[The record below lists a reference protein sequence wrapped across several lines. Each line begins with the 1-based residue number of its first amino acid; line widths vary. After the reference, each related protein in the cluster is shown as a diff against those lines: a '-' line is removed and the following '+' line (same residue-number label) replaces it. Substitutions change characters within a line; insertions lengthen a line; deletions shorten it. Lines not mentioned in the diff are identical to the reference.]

1 MDLKIRI
8 AAAFVS
14 THTNMNTNTN
24 TNANTKTQT
33 CIHMRI
39 RTYLFV
45 DCPLFHPKK
54 KFLKKSKVVSFIVL
68 RVVPSV
74 GNAYCTVSTVST
86 VVISTLADLVN
97 LTLFQLCVLLTCQ
110 DFNFDG
116 CSCFCFCFYFCSCCY
131 FHSHCYK
138 NGSRPFWHTN
148 IPKMERKKF

>member
-24 TNANTKTQT
+24 ANTNTQT

-54 KFLKKSKVVSFIVL
+54 KVLEEIKSRLV
-68 RVVPSV
+68 
-74 GNAYCTVSTVST
+74 YCSQS
-86 VVISTLADLVN
+86 
-97 LTLFQLCVLLTCQ
+97 
-110 DFNFDG
+110 
-116 CSCFCFCFYFCSCCY
+116 
-131 FHSHCYK
+131 
-138 NGSRPFWHTN
+138 GSKCRQC
-148 IPKMERKKF
+148 ILYSEYSEYSEYSGYIYLG